1 MAFATRFVTV
11 KICDGCQP
19 TWLSFFVIWTV
30 SPIMQIGNF
39 IYFTRGPTRIG
50 IEFSRPRLIWISR
63 KERDMGGNFAVLF
76 SYICPLDFF
85 ARISEEHLS
94 CSRICLFFRTLAKR
108 FLICQALAIVGL
120 RAIERHLRFPRN
132 ARSVMRILSTR
143 EIRQAFRTLPHA
155 RTAANRALVRPT
167 TIRQPSALFSLRRV
181 LRSLPQ
187 LLGRTL

>member
-19 TWLSFFVIWTV
+19 TRLSFFVIWTV

-63 KERDMGGNFAVLF
+63 KERDAGGNFAVLF

-85 ARISEEHLS
+85 TRISEEHLS

-108 FLICQALAIVGL
+108 FLIYQALAIVGL
-120 RAIERHLRFPRN
+120 RAIERHLRLPRN
-132 ARSVMRILSTR
+132 ARSVMWILSTR
-143 EIRQAFRTLPHA
+143 EIR
-155 RTAANRALVRPT
+155 
-167 TIRQPSALFSLRRV
+167 
-181 LRSLPQ
+181 
-187 LLGRTL
+187 